1 MSDNEQQAES
11 REDNLLRTIK
21 TLREEILELKEENES
36 LWSYMEEQK
45 ASTNSIGDKLI
56 ETVKS
61 QIEEEWLRKL
71 KPLGEA

>member
-1 MSDNEQQAES
+1 MSDNEQPVES

-36 LWSYMEEQK
+36 LWSYMEDQK

-61 QIEEEWLRKL
+61 QIEEECRRKL
-71 KPLGEA
+71 KLLGEA